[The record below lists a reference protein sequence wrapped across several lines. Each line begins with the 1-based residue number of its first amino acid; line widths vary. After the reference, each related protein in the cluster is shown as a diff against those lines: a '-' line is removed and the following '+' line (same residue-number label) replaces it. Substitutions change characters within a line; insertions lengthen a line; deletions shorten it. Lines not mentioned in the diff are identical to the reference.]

1 MDVLTVE
8 CLKINDLDFKGLV
21 TFEEARVKIFMQA
34 LGLPA
39 ILLHSIKMNYDKVR
53 TTSFKLANQINFED
67 LTGHEEFTFQR
78 EYASE

>member
-21 TFEEARVKIFMQA
+21 TFEEARVKIFMHA

-39 ILLHSIKMNYDKVR
+39 ILLHSIKMNYVITRGAINCTLFDFFIRLCKEK
-53 TTSFKLANQINFED
+53 SFKD
-67 LTGHEEFTFQR
+67 
-78 EYASE
+78 